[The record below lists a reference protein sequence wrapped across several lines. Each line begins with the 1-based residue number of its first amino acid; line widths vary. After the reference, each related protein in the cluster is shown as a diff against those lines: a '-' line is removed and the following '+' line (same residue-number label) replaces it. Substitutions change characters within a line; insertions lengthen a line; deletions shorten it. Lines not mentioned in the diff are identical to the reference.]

1 MKILIIGFFM
11 LHGLMCFSQKTVVTT
26 AKINGAIVVGYVN
39 DAAFLNF
46 TGPSLKLQKGQSD
59 WMIGMLPSLRMK
71 EDSGNTKN
79 SLIIPSLGIGIT
91 YTYKLMAVQIPFY
104 YSNKTTSEN
113 GRWNFGIGIG
123 INLSQILKK

>member
-1 MKILIIGFFM
+1 
-11 LHGLMCFSQKTVVTT
+11 
-26 AKINGAIVVGYVN
+26 
-39 DAAFLNF
+39 
-46 TGPSLKLQKGQSD
+46 
-59 WMIGMLPSLRMK
+59 MK

-104 YSNKTTSEN
+104 YSNKTTLEN